1 MTWCTGVME
10 EWGLG
15 LTVNGERKTVNS
27 SMNSNPQQMSSN
39 SFRPRGEDRPT
50 HLVDYYHVLLR
61 HKWLIIASVLVT
73 VSLAIWHNSRL
84 IPIYRASTTL
94 IIDKESM
101 RSPLT
106 GQRMD
111 YESYLSESMTFNTH
125 FKLISSR
132 PVLERVVRDLKL
144 DQMDEKQKEERLAEV
159 NPFRR
164 HISQLKKNIRLLMG
178 HKEESHEPVD
188 KITGLIQSLRAMVN
202 AEPVEETRLLNIS
215 VSNPDPLMAANLAN
229 GVAKA
234 YIDFNMD
241 NRLKFSQNTLSWLTD
256 HLYGMKK
263 KLEDAEEELLQF
275 KQQVR
280 LLSPEENQK
289 MIAQKMTDFNNAY
302 IQARNRR
309 LEIEAKL
316 KQLGSISLAS
326 GDASHVRSLVAN
338 PIIDNLQGQLVGA
351 EVERSRLAK
360 VYRAK
365 HPKMIEI
372 SSKIDNTRR
381 KIGEE
386 IEKEID
392 NLKAEKQVLL
402 AKEDVLQKTI
412 ADFEKEA
419 METSGK
425 ELNYTILKRNV
436 EMNQRLY
443 DTILSRLKEADITG
457 NVDVSNIRIT
467 EQAIVPEFP
476 VSPSKRRNL
485 IIGIIFG
492 LIIGIGLSFLWEYV
506 DRSIHTEE
514 DVQRYLGLPV
524 LSVIPMADQARGE
537 SYKTSRRG

>member
-1 MTWCTGVME
+1 
-10 EWGLG
+10 
-15 LTVNGERKTVNS
+15 
-27 SMNSNPQQMSSN
+27 MNSNPQQRSPQTFN
-39 SFRPRGEDRPT
+39 PGVEQRPT
-50 HLVDYYHVLLR
+50 HLIDYYHVLLR
-61 HKWLIIASVLVT
+61 HKWLIVVSVLVT

-84 IPIYRASTTL
+84 IPIYNATTTL

-144 DQMDEKQKEERLAEV
+144 DQMDEKQKEERLGDV

-164 HISQLKKNIRLLMG
+164 HLSQFKKNIRLLTG
-178 HKEESHEPVD
+178 REKEPVEPD
-188 KITGLIQSLRAMVN
+188 DRLTRLIHALRGMVK

-215 VSNPDPLMAANLAN
+215 VSNPDPIMAANIAN

-275 KQQVR
+275 KQKVR

-316 KQLGSISLAS
+316 EQLKSISLTN
-326 GDASHVRSLVAN
+326 GDVSHSRSLVAN
-338 PIIDNLQGQLVGA
+338 PIINNLQSQLVGA

-360 VYRAK
+360 VYKAK
-365 HPKMIEI
+365 HPKMIEVT
-372 SSKIDNTRR
+372 SKIDNTRR
-381 KIGEE
+381 KIEEE
-386 IEKEID
+386 IDKEID
-392 NLKAEKQVLL
+392 NLRAEKEVLL

-412 ADFEKEA
+412 ADFEKES

-443 DTILSRLKEADITG
+443 DTILSRLKEVDITG

-467 EQAIVPEFP
+467 EEAIVPKFP
-476 VSPSKRRNL
+476 VSPSKRRN
-485 IIGIIFG
+485 IVIGIILG

-506 DRSIHTEE
+506 DRSVHTEE
-514 DVQRYLGLPV
+514 DVQRYIGLPV
-524 LSVIPMADQARGE
+524 LSVIPMAEQARGE
-537 SYKTSRRG
+537 SYKTSSKG